1 METEIAERDQGHFE
15 LDMNMGM
22 RGTVELL
29 D

>member
-1 METEIAERDQGHFE
+1 METEIAERDQSHFE